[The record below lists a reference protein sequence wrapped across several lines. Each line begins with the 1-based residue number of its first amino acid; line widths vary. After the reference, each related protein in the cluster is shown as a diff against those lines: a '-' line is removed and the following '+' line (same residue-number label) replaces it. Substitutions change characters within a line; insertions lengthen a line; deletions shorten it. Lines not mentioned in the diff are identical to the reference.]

1 MRRSHP
7 RAARAGGRRT
17 VCDFDGNSSDELDEE
32 APYAQPNPKY
42 VQPASSDLVTETPN
56 DTSHESPGES
66 PEESGDEWSGDPPE
80 ESGDESDES
89 PETSSKVASRKR
101 ARDED
106 FDEPVAKRTNQTS
119 ESSQDS
125 DVDEPQAAEP
135 ATFDEEK
142 ATAEAKKM
150 TVLNLKQALKA
161 LGQTQTGDKAALV
174 EKLVDAQRAASVPV
188 RKSNVTSPSTPSTR
202 RRLPR
207 HRCDGPRRRS
217 GVSPFF

>member
-1 MRRSHP
+1 MRRSRP

-17 VCDFDGNSSDELDEE
+17 VGDFDGNTSDELDVG

-188 RKSNVTSPSTPSTR
+188 RKSNVTSSSTPSSR
-202 RRLPR
+202 RP
-207 HRCDGPRRRS
+207 S
-217 GVSPFF
+217 TA